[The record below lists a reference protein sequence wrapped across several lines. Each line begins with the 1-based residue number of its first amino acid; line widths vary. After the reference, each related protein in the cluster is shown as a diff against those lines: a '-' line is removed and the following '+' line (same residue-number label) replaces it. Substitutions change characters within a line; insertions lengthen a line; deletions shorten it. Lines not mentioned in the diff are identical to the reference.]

1 MALSAK
7 SEWSKENNQHNF
19 VELLAFYR
27 HQLLPVNP
35 SSIAAV
41 KDAATYDTSISFD
54 ENMANYTEIISALQ
68 PYELVT
74 EYQKLEKLKDMTNH
88 LPTVKRALNNYYLL
102 HNKIEKQSLN
112 GAIRHI
118 SREMKNNPA
127 EATNTTI
134 NSISMQTNE
143 DLMEISSQVMLN
155 QESQEAEIN
164 QLKARINELAKVATK
179 PPTKYYCHLHGSNNT
194 HNGAECKKMGSPNF
208 TMKGKMVTQAMID
221 NRVPG
226 KVVDGVAGKK

>member
-1 MALSAK
+1 
-7 SEWSKENNQHNF
+7 
-19 VELLAFYR
+19 
-27 HQLLPVNP
+27 
-35 SSIAAV
+35 
-41 KDAATYDTSISFD
+41 
-54 ENMANYTEIISALQ
+54 
-68 PYELVT
+68 
-74 EYQKLEKLKDMTNH
+74 
-88 LPTVKRALNNYYLL
+88 
-102 HNKIEKQSLN
+102 
-112 GAIRHI
+112 
-118 SREMKNNPA
+118 MKNNPA

-208 TMKGKMVTQAMID
+208 TMKGKTVTQAMID